1 MQKNQANME
10 KKMHFTNTFYG
21 TKTKQNN
28 LTTLCEIMSQ
38 FQHKFQRAAI
48 LNKHSKYKSKP
59 NKIVTMCFP
68 LSQDY
73 FQLN

>member
-38 FQHKFQRAAI
+38 F
-48 LNKHSKYKSKP
+48 
-59 NKIVTMCFP
+59 
-68 LSQDY
+68 
-73 FQLN
+73 